1 MLQMFDGGLYIVLAM
16 LAVIAITVLLRKNQ
30 SGRDGKPLPPCFPSL
45 PIVGSLP
52 YVAGGLEVLPEL
64 FMNTAEKLG
73 PVFSFYAGPR
83 QVKLSLC
90 ENVLGRFTANPA
102 FTEPDAS

>member
-16 LAVIAITVLLRKNQ
+16 ITVIAIAVLLRKKDQ
-30 SGRDGKPLPPCFPSL
+30 SGRNGKPLPPCFPSL
-45 PIVGSLP
+45 PIVGSLL

-64 FMNTAEKLG
+64 FMKTAEKLG

-83 QVKLSLC
+83 QVKLSLPR
-90 ENVLGRFTANPA
+90 NVCFHA
-102 FTEPDAS
+102 ESDAS